1 MTVTDEIKKIEKH
14 NKYAADFYD
23 YEDWYVNDIMLD
35 MAWTGK
41 NKKVDITPIKNKLKE
56 ILSYCVLRELDKYGF
71 DYISEKYYKEIQ
83 EACEKFD
90 SKRQLNELYE
100 DLRAVEPIEPE
111 LEEEIPAGK
120 IVTRKD
126 LYI

>member
-1 MTVTDEIKKIEKH
+1 MKVIDEIKKIEKH
-14 NKYAADFYD
+14 NKYASDFYD
-23 YEDWYVNDIMLD
+23 YEDWYINDIMLD
-35 MAWTGK
+35 MAWTAA

-71 DYISEKYYKEIQ
+71 DYISEKYYNEIQ

-90 SKRQLNELYE
+90 SKRQLDELYE
-100 DLRAVEPIEPE
+100 DLGAVEPREPE
-111 LEEEIPAGK
+111 PDEEIQVGK